1 MNNQYLQYLNSL
13 NKKELVYIIENLNQ
27 LNQELNNKSKENTE
41 VNNKTISDSEYAV
54 IEALKV
60 MIHES
65 VKSTNLKN
73 D

>member
-13 NKKELVYIIENLNQ
+13 NKKELVYIIEDLNQ

-65 VKSTNLKN
+65 VKSTNLKK
-73 D
+73 